1 MDIVCTMV
9 CINSILFQCYF
20 NYNNYI
26 IYCQYR
32 YSFKYIKQII
42 ENTEE
47 LDIAY
52 ETRKNDN

>member
-1 MDIVCTMV
+1 MVCT
-9 CINSILFQCYF
+9 NQILFQCYF

-52 ETRKNDN
+52 ETRESDN